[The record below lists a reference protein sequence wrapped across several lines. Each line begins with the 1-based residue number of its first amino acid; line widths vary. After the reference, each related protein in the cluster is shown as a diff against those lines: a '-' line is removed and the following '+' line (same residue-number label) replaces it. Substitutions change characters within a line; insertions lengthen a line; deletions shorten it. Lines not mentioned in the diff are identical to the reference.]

1 MDGTVLGDAS
11 LSLKTMLETA
21 VQAVFATTSVAL
33 DSPKDTTAT
42 PDNAVVSFWLYR
54 VTRHGDLL
62 NLPPRR
68 LGPDRVEGMRL
79 PLELHYL
86 LTPLG
91 ADILTRQRVLGVAM
105 QAMHTNAI
113 LPAELLE
120 PGLVA
125 AGVSALHS
133 HLQPHA
139 LQELAQ
145 VWWAI
150 TEPYQLSASYVVDF
164 VLLPAGAEPI
174 AVSPVLDK
182 RIAYGARTT
191 VGA

>member
-11 LSLKTMLETA
+11 KSLKTMLEAA
-21 VQAVFATTSVAL
+21 VKSVFPTSSVAL
-33 DSPKDTTAT
+33 DSPKDTAAT
-42 PDNAVVSFWLYR
+42 PADMVVSLWLYR

-68 LGPDRVEGMRL
+68 LSPNRVEAPRL

-91 ADILTRQRVLGVAM
+91 ADTVTRQRALGVAM

-113 LPAELLE
+113 LPGELLE

-125 AGVSALHS
+125 AGVAALHA
-133 HLQPHA
+133 HLEPHSI
-139 LQELAQ
+139 QELAQ
-145 VWWAI
+145 VWWAL
-150 TEPYQLSASYVVDF
+150 TEAYQLSASYVVDF

-182 RIAYGARTT
+182 RTSYGA
-191 VGA
+191 GAPMGA